1 MTFAA
6 ARQALHAME
15 ARMRHGSA
23 RGFTY
28 LGVLLALALVGIGLL
43 AVSEVWVT
51 SAHRQ
56 RRAQL
61 DWIGRQFEQAIGSY
75 YESSPGG
82 TRSYPK
88 ALQQLLLDPRYPTA
102 RRHLR
107 QIYPDPFNG
116 VAHWSL
122 LRLPDGGIRAVC
134 AEAPA
139 IAGWPSERLAFGYT
153 PGVAVDPVNRREAR
167 TALAHGCPRRQAA
180 ER

>member
-1 MTFAA
+1 
-6 ARQALHAME
+6 
-15 ARMRHGSA
+15 MRRGSA

-82 TRSYPK
+82 VRSYPK
-88 ALQQLLLDPRYPTA
+88 SLDQLLLDPRYPTA

-107 QIYPDPFNG
+107 QIYADPFAG
-116 VAHWSL
+116 SMDWSM
-122 LRLPDGGIRAVC
+122 LRLPDGGIKAVC
-134 AEAPA
+134 VEIPA
-139 IAGWPSERLAFGYT
+139 VEGWSSERLAFGYT
-153 PGVAVDPVNRREAR
+153 PGVAIEPAGRSAAR
-167 TALAHGCPRRQAA
+167 AALAQACPRQALP